1 MENIKKQKK
10 VGIILFVGGVIIS
23 IILAAKVEE
32 NGNNYPST
40 FLGAMGLAVLG
51 NMLWHGSERKIVKA
65 QLEEHKNDGNNP
77 ISMLSN
83 TVPAIEQLYNKAQN
97 TQGMELCDEVD
108 KVLDE
113 HVYPFTEKR
122 KTFMDILGQ
131 AKGAEILLDVAYGER
146 MLNRVWSAASDGHHQ
161 EALNSISE
169 SLENYKKAAGK
180 LA

>member
-1 MENIKKQKK
+1 MENMKKEKII
-10 VGIILFVGGVIIS
+10 GIILFVGGVIIS

-40 FLGAMGLAVLG
+40 FLGAMGLAILG
-51 NMLWHGSERKIVKA
+51 NIIWHRAEKKMVKA

-77 ISMLSN
+77 LSMLTK
-83 TVPAIEQLYNKAQN
+83 TVPAIEQLFEKAQT
-97 TQGMELCDEVD
+97 TQGMDLCYEVD
-108 KVLDE
+108 WVLDN
-113 HVYPFTEKR
+113 HVHPFTDKR

-161 EALNSISE
+161 EALNSIGE
-169 SLENYKKAAGK
+169 SLVNYKKAASK
-180 LA
+180 LD